1 MFKKVLLT
9 AAAATLIASAAQAD
23 PPFRVGG
30 PRWRTDGGGSIEKGI
45 IKISLEN
52 EGWLEFV
59 SYVSGDQEIVTGYRM
74 YAKLTAT
81 GLGIKAWE
89 DGDDHIYPF
98 DVPMPPNFN
107 PSMGDSFTFPDIR
120 IQEKDGS
127 SRITYKMTINSE
139 TGGSMAARGGMDI
152 DVVGWCEADMTNRL
166 WKDGTTPPD
175 KPDTKSGC
183 ETGAFGVI
191 GAIAAFALRAW
202 RRSA

>member
-1 MFKKVLLT
+1 MKKIII
-9 AAAATLIASAAQAD
+9 IASALALLASSAWAD
-23 PPFRVGG
+23 PPFRIGG
-30 PRWRTDGGGSIEKGI
+30 PRWRTDGSGSIEKGI
-45 IKISLEN
+45 IRISLEN

-74 YAKLTAT
+74 RAKLTAS

-89 DGDDHIYPF
+89 EHDDHLYPF
-98 DVPMPPNFN
+98 HVPMPPNFD
-107 PSMGDSFTFPDIR
+107 PSMGDSFTFPSIT
-120 IQEKDGS
+120 IQERDGS
-127 SRITYKMTINSE
+127 SRITYTMTINSE
-139 TGGSMAARGGMDI
+139 TGGTMSARGGMDI

-183 ETGAFGVI
+183 DTGASGIV

-202 RRSA
+202 RRVA